1 MDKLRRLVSAFENSK
16 VWKTLPLSSEDGIQI
31 NIGNETPLGKMN
43 DVSVTSFHL
52 KQGKHQK
59 VLFR

>member
-1 MDKLRRLVSAFENSK
+1 MLFENSK

-43 DVSVTSFHL
+43 DVSVKKGDDGITN
-52 KQGKHQK
+52 
-59 VLFR
+59 